1 MPQSRLGDARDEQWP
16 SGISLIRDCRS
27 ITYAVGV
34 SEQDRIRWDERYR
47 NREAAPGSGGELP
60 AVLALFESEFPH
72 SGKGLDLACGSGEFS
87 VWLARRGVDVVGVDI
102 SPTAIAQARELAA
115 ASGVSDRSRFEVVD
129 LDTGLPAGPPADV
142 QEGGTWCERQADG
155 HSRELRSVR
164 GVEHDRLSSL
174 RLQRVGG
181 VRGRHDRVRGG
192 RSVPT
197 QRLLVLG

>member
-1 MPQSRLGDARDEQWP
+1 MRGYPACAPRYVRTVAERDQ
-16 SGISLIRDCRS
+16 G
-27 ITYAVGV
+27 
-34 SEQDRIRWDERYR
+34 RWDGRYLGR
-47 NREAAPGSGGELP
+47 SAPDPAEVGLP
-60 AVLALFESEFPH
+60 AVFVPFEGEFPTC
-72 SGKGLDLACGSGEFS
+72 GRALDLACGSGEFS